1 MRTRLQNSR
10 WLLAGAAIFVVAIL
24 AGFWF
29 SPEASG
35 APSPQPTTCSTCG
48 QGSGIGQPAG
58 PNLLVNG
65 DLERGFVYRPECG
78 GHVGRGWG
86 CFTNAGQTAYG
97 FYDDQWPPVV
107 DLGAHSQLIELNTIN
122 LGVADPDRYA
132 GLYQTVQVEPGT
144 AYVFFMRG
152 MIRTTDNNSGDRDPF
167 RFRVQFGWSFG
178 DVPDWQNV
186 QRWVDVGWNTYYDRL
201 RPGQFSTFT
210 TKVLAQEETMTI
222 FVRVWKKWGDVGE
235 ELDVNFDNFA
245 LSPTVPDALVLPTLE
260 PTPLPTGA
268 PTPLRLSGGT
278 PVAELP
284 TPPSVYGQ
292 RFVPVPGGPPGTANW
307 PRINGAAVSFAHPR
321 TWKPMLNNLAGNAVI
336 EEYRLGIPNQPNEQI
351 LGFSSVPF
359 GNIVP
364 PEPGALASQITIGGQ
379 PGVKWIR
386 QGPNY
391 IIYEYCTSGYNGE
404 GSFCVRVL
412 LPTSNPMIELQLD
425 RLVQTIVF
433 Y

>member
-1 MRTRLQNSR
+1 MSTRVTNSR
-10 WLLAGAAIFVVAIL
+10 WFWPIGLGLCLLTAMV

-29 SPEASG
+29 SPQASG
-35 APSPQPTTCSTCG
+35 APSPQPTTCSSCG
-48 QGSGIGQPAG
+48 EGSGIGQPEG
-58 PNLLVNG
+58 PNLLING
-65 DLERGFVYRPECG
+65 GFERGFRFVPGCG
-78 GHVGRGWG
+78 EVGNAWG
-86 CFTNAGQTAYG
+86 CFINAGQTVYG
-97 FYDDQWPPVV
+97 FYADRWPPVV
-107 DLGAHSQLIELNTIN
+107 DLGTYSQLIELNTLN

-132 GLYQTVQVEPGT
+132 GIYQTVQVEPGA
-144 AYVFFMRG
+144 AYIFFMRG
-152 MIRTTDNNSGDRDPF
+152 MIRTTDNASGDRDPF

-178 DVPDWQNV
+178 NQPDWQHV

-201 RPGQFSTFT
+201 HPGRFSTFT
-210 TKVLAQEETMTI
+210 TKVLAQEETMTV
-222 FVRVWKKWGDVGE
+222 FVRIWKKWGDVGE

-245 LSPTVPDALVLPTLE
+245 LSPTAPDALVLPTLE
-260 PTPLPTGA
+260 PTPLPTGF

-307 PRINGAAVSFAHPR
+307 PRLNGAAVSFAYPR
-321 TWKPMLNNLAGNAVI
+321 TWEPTLNNLAGDAVV
-336 EEYRLGIPNQPNEQI
+336 EEYRLGIPNEVNEQI

-359 GNIVP
+359 GDIVP
-364 PEPGALASQITIGGQ
+364 PEPTQTSQITIGGQ
-379 PGVKWIR
+379 PGVKRVR

-391 IIYEYCTSGYNGE
+391 IIYEYCTSGYGGH

-412 LPTSNPMIELQLD
+412 LAASSPMIELQLD